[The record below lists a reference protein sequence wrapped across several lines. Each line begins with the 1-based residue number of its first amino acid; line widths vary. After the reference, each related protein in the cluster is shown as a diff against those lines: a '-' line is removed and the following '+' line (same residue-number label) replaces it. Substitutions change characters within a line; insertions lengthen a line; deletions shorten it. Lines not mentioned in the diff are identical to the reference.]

1 MLEQDEHQPI
11 RYDEQEWHPRPTLSG
26 ADYTSKE
33 VYDEERER
41 IRGGDWVCPGREEE
55 VANPGDYLVRDLTGE
70 SVFITR
76 DLEGE
81 LHGFYNVCSH
91 RGTKFLDDEPAS
103 GSVRK
108 AFSCPYHGWTYD
120 LKGCLIGT
128 PNVKQDERFDR
139 DDYPLHGFPVETA
152 AGFLFA
158 NLARA
163 QRQLMES
170 NGDGDESDTMIEQ
183 IKMVE

>member
-1 MLEQDEHQPI
+1 MQQQQQHQPI
-11 RYDEQEWHPRPTLSG
+11 RYDEHEWRPRPTLTG
-26 ADYTSKE
+26 HDYTSEE
-33 VYDEERER
+33 VWAEEKER
-41 IRGGDWVCPGREEE
+41 IWWGDWVCLGREEE
-55 VANPGDYLVRDLTGE
+55 VGKPGDYLVRDLAGE

-76 DLEGE
+76 DLDGE

-128 PNVKQDERFDR
+128 PNVKEDERFDR

-158 NLARA
+158 NLSRDP
-163 QRQLMES
+163 RPL
-170 NGDGDESDTMIEQ
+170 
-183 IKMVE
+183 